1 MSNFIETVAD
11 ARVEKNMEDVI
22 ADHLAQKEK
31 KRNQELIDFFKSKIE
46 KEKELI
52 CDCLEQNY
60 FDFAEAAINRIK
72 EMKSFINDIESTL
85 Q

>member
-22 ADHLAQKEK
+22 ADHVAQKEK

>member
-1 MSNFIETVAD
+1 MRRNINTLSE
-11 ARVEKNMEDVI
+11 ARKEKNMEDVI

>member
-1 MSNFIETVAD
+1 MSNFIETVSD